1 MCKRTDQNRREQTRT
16 DQNRP
21 GQTRTAQDSQGKT
34 RGLLKG
40 SFFAPSKSDCVNF
53 SLCNKERRNKI
64 GGNDD
69 CGGHMVM
76 VMMSSTRVQSQNSR
90 SALVVYNSS
99 LPWSL
104 SFPSTVVALFSTKKC
119 LPGSAMLKP
128 QWLSVCIGS
137 MTLLVRQ
144 ADTTYPMVAEM
155 RRRRWR
161 RWKSSMKISFSDILW
176 YDSNLA
182 EVSLVLNYLLLSPGN
197 YLPSQVLFSHKHF
210 TLFN

>member
-1 MCKRTDQNRREQTRT
+1 MAFLLSGQFGTVQDRLGQSRAELKCKCVKGQTRT

-99 LPWSL
+99 LP
-104 SFPSTVVALFSTKKC
+104 
-119 LPGSAMLKP
+119 
-128 QWLSVCIGS
+128 
-137 MTLLVRQ
+137 
-144 ADTTYPMVAEM
+144 
-155 RRRRWR
+155 
-161 RWKSSMKISFSDILW
+161 
-176 YDSNLA
+176 
-182 EVSLVLNYLLLSPGN
+182 
-197 YLPSQVLFSHKHF
+197 
-210 TLFN
+210 